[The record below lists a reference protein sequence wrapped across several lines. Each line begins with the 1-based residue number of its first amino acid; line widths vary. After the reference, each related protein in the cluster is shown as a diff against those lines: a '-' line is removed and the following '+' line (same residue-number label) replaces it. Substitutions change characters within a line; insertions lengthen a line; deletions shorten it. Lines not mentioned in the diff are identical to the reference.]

1 MSLTLMT
8 VLSYLRPDT
17 GDRRAQVLVFFERF
31 RTDPADTAPA
41 AKSNADFSFLPVIA
55 VAAAVMGLLLIVSV
69 AATVG
74 LHEGRVSIG
83 VGCGILVVAAAFWWI
98 AARRRTPRAAA

>member
-1 MSLTLMT
+1 
-8 VLSYLRPDT
+8 
-17 GDRRAQVLVFFERF
+17 
-31 RTDPADTAPA
+31 
-41 AKSNADFSFLPVIA
+41 
-55 VAAAVMGLLLIVSV
+55 MGLLLIVSV

-98 AARRRTPRAAA
+98 AARRRAPRAAA